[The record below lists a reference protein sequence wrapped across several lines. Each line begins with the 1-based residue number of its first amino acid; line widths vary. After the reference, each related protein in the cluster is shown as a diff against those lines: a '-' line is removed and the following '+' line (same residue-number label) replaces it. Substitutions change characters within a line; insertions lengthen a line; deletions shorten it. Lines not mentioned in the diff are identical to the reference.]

1 MCGVRAVCIHLMRFL
16 VADLTAGGCSSD
28 KPVWQMDKNV
38 ITSRLNS
45 AYEKKVVRRS
55 YSYYDSSTS
64 LQNRKAALMRF
75 KEFTS
80 DSTPN
85 TSSELYTLLLYEDD
99 NLSTALKWALEK
111 LTKELSSVVQPA
123 VRIMHQDA
131 TARKW

>member
-1 MCGVRAVCIHLMRFL
+1 MRFL

-85 TSSELYTLLLYEDD
+85 TPSELYTLLLYEDD
-99 NLSTALKWALEK
+99 NLSIALKWALEK

-131 TARKW
+131 TASSRKW